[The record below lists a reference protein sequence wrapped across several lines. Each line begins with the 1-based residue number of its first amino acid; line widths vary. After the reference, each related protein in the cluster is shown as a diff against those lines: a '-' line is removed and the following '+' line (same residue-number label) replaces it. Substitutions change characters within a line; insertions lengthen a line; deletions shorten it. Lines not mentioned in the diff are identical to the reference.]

1 MRMHACRD
9 GVHDRIQQK
18 LARFKSTAAAQHGEL
33 QRKEADAASAARR
46 EVEAKAAAER
56 AAAEAAAA
64 TTAAAAEAAAATTAA
79 AAAAEAAEAAAASAV
94 QDAAAKQRLQVR
106 FSLWPLLTCS

>member
-64 TTAAAAEAAAATTAA
+64 TTAAAA
-79 AAAAEAAEAAAASAV
+79 AAEAAEAAAASAV